1 MTHLRRRAFLAAAT
15 SLLATPMLAD
25 SARAIEWK
33 SGSDG
38 RGERTEPL
46 GSGRLSSMT
55 FRGEGNRQFK
65 LTNLLVLADGGAWYA
80 DFQRRVVRRDED
92 KIGILADIPLVG
104 SLFTPRLRGKNFDHS
119 LQLGLVFQLNDTL
132 LIDLHRSKLA
142 REQLAEKLIAS
153 KERSPTL
160 TLPGASGPVQ
170 SVGAANQKISY
181 FLIGGPDAVAPGQAP
196 KPLVALA
203 EGAQATGIG
212 SAYNNGQTLLT
223 LVRPSILTG
232 WS

>member
-1 MTHLRRRAFLAAAT
+1 MTHLRRRSFLAAAAT
-15 SLLATPMLAD
+15 LLATPALAID
-25 SARAIEWK
+25 LK
-33 SGSDG
+33 SGSGG
-38 RGERTEPL
+38 RGDRNEPL
-46 GSGRLSSMT
+46 GSGRLSSMS
-55 FRGEGNRQFK
+55 FRGEGNRQFQ

-92 KIGILADIPLVG
+92 KIGILADIPIVG

-142 REQLAEKLIAS
+142 RQQLAQKLIAS
-153 KERSPTL
+153 KERSPAL

-181 FLIGGPDAVAPGQAP
+181 FMIGGPDGVVPGQP
-196 KPLVALA
+196 PRPLAALA
-203 EGAQATGIG
+203 EGTPVTGIG
-212 SAYNNGQTLLT
+212 AAYNNGQTLLT

-232 WS
+232 WR